1 MPTTIRRLTMAIA
14 LVLLAASAAV
24 RTQTPRP
31 MGIVDLLSIPRIS
44 DPQLSPSG
52 QEVLYTR
59 ADADW
64 KSGRRVSHIWRAS
77 IDGGQPVQL
86 TSGAEGESGPRW
98 SPDGKT
104 IAFAAKRGD
113 NEFAQIYLLPVDG
126 GEARQ
131 LTAHASAI
139 CSPSSCGGEMTWTP
153 DGAAIYFKASDAKTA
168 DEKAREKA
176 RDDVYMYDE
185 NY

>member
-1 MPTTIRRLTMAIA
+1 MPTTIRRPTLAIA
-14 LVLLAASAAV
+14 LLLLASSAAV

-64 KSGRRVSHIWRAS
+64 KSGRRVSHLWRQS

-113 NEFAQIYLLPVDG
+113 N
-126 GEARQ
+126 
-131 LTAHASAI
+131 
-139 CSPSSCGGEMTWTP
+139 
-153 DGAAIYFKASDAKTA
+153 
-168 DEKAREKA
+168 
-176 RDDVYMYDE
+176 
-185 NY
+185 